1 MNGADKEMT
10 VLGIDTSSA
19 FASAALVKN
28 GTLAA
33 SFTLNAGHT
42 HSETIL
48 PMIKNVLCA
57 SSVTVDEISLV
68 ACTTGPGSFT
78 GVRIGCQAQKDCA
91 SRAGSRV
98 SGYLRLK
105 RHRIP
110 RRGRTEYAFRS
121 RMRDGATSMRRRS
134 TCAGEKP
141 VRLFEDTII
150 PIGELCA
157 LLGQYGQTVYF
168 VGDAAEALSRAAH
181 ECGLHSPALS
191 PCMRISQTASA
202 HALPRSTHGSAR
214 RIKKNSRRNIF
225 RPCISATDG
234 YQIRAG
240 KNKVAPS
247 WRFALPPMD
256 GDAML

>member
-28 GTLAA
+28 GTLAS

-48 PMIKNVLCA
+48 PMIKNVLGA

-78 GVRIGCQAQKDCA
+78 GVRIG
-91 SRAGSRV
+91 V
-98 SGYLRLK
+98 SSAKGLCEPR
-105 RHRIP
+105 RIP
-110 RRGRTEYAFRS
+110 CVGVSALEAASYTAAGTDGICVPVTDARRGNVYAAAFDVR
-121 RMRDGATSMRRRS
+121 
-134 TCAGEKP
+134 GEKP

-191 PCMRISQTASA
+191 PCMRISQTASGA
-202 HALPRSTHGSAR
+202 CFAAIDAWKCASDKEKFEAKYLSPVYLR
-214 RIKKNSRRNIF
+214 
-225 RPCISATDG
+225 DG
-234 YQIRAG
+234 RMSNPG
-240 KNKVAPS
+240 GEK
-247 WRFALPPMD
+247 
-256 GDAML
+256 

>member
-48 PMIKNVLCA
+48 PMIKNVLGA

-78 GVRIGCQAQKDCA
+78 GVRIG
-91 SRAGSRV
+91 V
-98 SGYLRLK
+98 SSAKGLCEPR
-105 RHRIP
+105 RIP
-110 RRGRTEYAFRS
+110 CVGVSALEAASYTAAGTDGICVPVTDARRGNVYAAAFDVR
-121 RMRDGATSMRRRS
+121 
-134 TCAGEKP
+134 GEKP

-157 LLGQYGQTVYF
+157 LRTDGVLRRRCGGGAFPCGARMRTAF
-168 VGDAAEALSRAAH
+168 SRAVPVH
-181 ECGLHSPALS
+181 E
-191 PCMRISQTASA
+191 
-202 HALPRSTHGSAR
+202 
-214 RIKKNSRRNIF
+214 NF
-225 RPCISATDG
+225 TDG
-234 YQIRAG
+234 IGR
-240 KNKVAPS
+240 
-247 WRFALPPMD
+247 
-256 GDAML
+256 MLCRDRRMEVRVG